1 MNHWVL
7 DPWSLSSGLW
17 ASRLVCLVLLSQEE
31 ITPDERIQLAL
42 EEGEA
47 ELGKESDKSLETLKN
62 SNFIYAVEERFFPQT
77 GC

>member
-17 ASRLVCLVLLSQEE
+17 ASRLVCLVLLSQKE

-47 ELGKESDKSLETLKN
+47 ELGKESDKSLET
-62 SNFIYAVEERFFPQT
+62 
-77 GC
+77 

>member
-47 ELGKESDKSLETLKN
+47 ELGKESDKSLET
-62 SNFIYAVEERFFPQT
+62 
-77 GC
+77 